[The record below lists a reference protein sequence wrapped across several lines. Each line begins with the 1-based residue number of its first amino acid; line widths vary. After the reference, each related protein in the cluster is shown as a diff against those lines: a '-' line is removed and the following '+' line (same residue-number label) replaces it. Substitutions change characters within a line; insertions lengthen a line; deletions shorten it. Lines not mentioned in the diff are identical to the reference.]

1 MTHAPIITILLLSDK
16 TSYCSIKLL
25 EDPKFATFG
34 QAVVLLF
41 FVSIYKMENLQI
53 FFCYHQR
60 FQAQL
65 R

>member
-1 MTHAPIITILLLSDK
+1 
-16 TSYCSIKLL
+16 L